1 MWGFLGKYWG
11 PPPGAMGTAMHL
23 RNKSNKD
30 STQDS
35 QEAGSHL
42 QGCLFAGT
50 RAKGKMPTPRGLETT
65 AGHSSKELM
74 SSASEAL
81 RTKKITKAVTWGQ
94 RYMSDYPF
102 VRMSHKMWENKKVAR
117 VTRAN

>member
-1 MWGFLGKYWG
+1 M
-11 PPPGAMGTAMHL
+11 
-23 RNKSNKD
+23 
-30 STQDS
+30 
-35 QEAGSHL
+35 
-42 QGCLFAGT
+42 FAGT